1 MLSINFFFLLI
12 YSFYS
17 GIIVSFLINTNDTLF
32 LNSIEDI
39 MNAKF
44 KIEAHKSAIFNKFE
58 VMLLWKVYLLLKYD
72 HELY

>member
-17 GIIVSFLINTNDTLF
+17 GIFISFLVNTNDTLL

-44 KIEAHKSAIFNKFE
+44 RIESDKGAAYNKLE
-58 VMLLWKVYLLLKYD
+58 VILLLKVNLLLKYD
-72 HELY
+72 HEL